1 MKTILYM
8 AISVDGKTTGENE
21 DVSWV
26 TESDIE
32 RMDALMMEC
41 GVMVMGR
48 GTYESFGD
56 ELPNDKAL
64 QVVLTS
70 QPELLKRNIDNVV
83 FTDKKPEEVLST
95 LEEKGFTQVLIA
107 GGEKLNSSLLKSNL
121 IDEIRLIRKPIILG
135 IGKSLFSGMFNT
147 ELQLIEVQQL
157 NNGSLEVRYSVKK

>member
-1 MKTILYM
+1 M
-8 AISVDGKTTGENE
+8 
-21 DVSWV
+21 
-26 TESDIE
+26 
-32 RMDALMMEC
+32 
-41 GVMVMGR
+41 
-48 GTYESFGD
+48 
-56 ELPNDKAL
+56 
-64 QVVLTS
+64 LTS

>member
-1 MKTILYM
+1 M